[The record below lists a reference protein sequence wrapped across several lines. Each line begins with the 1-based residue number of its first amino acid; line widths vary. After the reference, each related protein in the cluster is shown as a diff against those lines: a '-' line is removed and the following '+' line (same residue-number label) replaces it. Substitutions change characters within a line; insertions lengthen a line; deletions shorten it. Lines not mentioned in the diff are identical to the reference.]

1 MSKQAHQIFY
11 DDLCPLC
18 NAEISHYKKLTHLHA
33 IDWVAISKS
42 EHVIQQHGLSKETV
56 LKRIHAINSEGQ
68 VISGAAVFSLIWN
81 SLKPYQFAGK
91 LVETLKLVPVL
102 DFFYK
107 YFAEWRYKRNSSKC
121 PSSN

>member
-18 NAEISHYKKLTHLHA
+18 DAEISHYKKLTHLQA
-33 IDWVAISKS
+33 IDWVAISTS
-42 EHVIQQHGLSKETV
+42 EEVIKQHGLSKELV
-56 LKRIHAINSEGQ
+56 LKRIHAINSQGE

-81 SLKPYQFAGK
+81 ALKPYRMVGL
-91 LVETLKLVPVL
+91 LVEKLHLIPLL

-107 YFAEWRYKRNSSKC
+107 YFAEWRYKRNTAKSTQSK
-121 PSSN
+121 